1 MARLM
6 IRRRL
11 ICDRGSE
18 LIEFTLVTPL
28 LLLVLFGIVDFGL
41 LFRRYEVLTNAARE
55 GARVAAI
62 PGYTNAQIQQR
73 VTDYLN
79 ASGLSVPATF
89 PGTVAVTTD
98 SVSVGGTPECFM
110 TVKGVTFNYTNN
122 FLAFG
127 RIITLIGGG
136 TGFASKTLTL
146 TAKMRYEG
154 AALTCPVT
162 GS

>member
-1 MARLM
+1 MASLM

-11 ICDRGSE
+11 TCDRGSE

-28 LLLVLFGIVDFGL
+28 LLLVFFGILDFGL

-55 GARVAAI
+55 GARIAALPP
-62 PGYTNAQIQQR
+62 PGYTENQIKAR
-73 VTDYLN
+73 VTDYLTS
-79 ASGLSVPATF
+79 SGLETGATVLTW
-89 PGTVAVTTD
+89 PTPAVTTET
-98 SVSVGGTPECFM
+98 VPVGGGMCV
-110 TVKGVTFNYTNN
+110 TVKGVTYNYTNN

-136 TGFASKTLTL
+136 SGFTARTLTL

-154 AALTCPVT
+154 PAIACP
-162 GS
+162 